1 MSIFTQLGYDMD
13 GEAADDK
20 SVNSVSL
27 VAAASLPIVRIFLLE
42 RTTPRFVRASWARFA
57 AR

>member
-27 VAAASLPIVRIFLLE
+27 VAAASLP
-42 RTTPRFVRASWARFA
+42 TTESFY
-57 AR
+57 